1 MSSVL
6 SLVPALVAFI
16 PHGHCYLWKPNLVTL
31 HLTSDALTALSYYSI
46 PLILFYFVRKRVDL
60 PYPGIFMLFGA
71 FIVSCGTTHL
81 ISIWTLWHPHYWVS
95 GWIKFFTAVVSFYT
109 AIELVPIVPKA
120 LALKSPT
127 QLEAANQ
134 LLQQEITERHKI
146 EAALR
151 QSEQRYRAI
160 IEDQT
165 ELIARFNPDGGNIT
179 FVNKAYC
186 RYFQKSLDEV
196 INHSYEPIIFPEDQ
210 EKIDRCLQS
219 LSLENPVGMVEHRVI
234 VEEEVRWMQWIN
246 RAIFND
252 AGEIIEYQS
261 VGRDISERKEAEK
274 LKQQQTLLKEIHH
287 RVKNNLQ
294 VICSL
299 LRLQSRFVQDP
310 VVKAKFKESQNRVK
324 SMALIHE
331 KLYQSDDFRRIKLD
345 EYIKDL
351 TKTILRTYTVNTS
364 QISLETDIDPNIFLD
379 FDTLTPC
386 GLIICELVSNS
397 IKYAF
402 EPNTP
407 GLIWIRA
414 TLDNEQNLTL
424 IIGDNGQGLPSDF
437 DLDNVKTLGLQLV
450 QDLTA
455 QLQGKLT
462 INQNKGTEFQIKL
475 GKIKID

>member
-1 MSSVL
+1 MSSDL
-6 SLVPALVAFI
+6 SAVALVAFI

-31 HLTSDALTALSYYSI
+31 HLASDALTALSYYSI
-46 PLILFYFVRKRVDL
+46 PLTLFYFVRKRVDL

-81 ISIWTLWHPHYWVS
+81 ISVWTLWHPNYWVS

-109 AIELVPIVPKA
+109 AVELVPIVPQA

-151 QSEQRYRAI
+151 QSEERYRAI

-165 ELIARFNPDGGNIT
+165 ELIARFQADGSIT

-186 RYFQKSLDEV
+186 RYFQKSLEEIIDR
-196 INHSYEPIIFPEDQ
+196 SYQPQIFPEDQ
-210 EKIDRCLQS
+210 EKVAQCVRS

-234 VEEEVRWMQWIN
+234 VRDEVRWMQWIN

-261 VGRDISERKEAEK
+261 VGRDISERKQAEK
-274 LKQQQTLLKEIHH
+274 LKHQQTLLKEIHH

-310 VVKAKFKESQNRVK
+310 VVKAKFQESQNRVK

-351 TKTILRTYTVNTS
+351 TKTLLRTYTVNTS
-364 QISLETDIDPNIFLD
+364 QISLETEIDQNIFLD

-386 GLIICELVSNS
+386 GLIICELISNS

-402 EPNTP
+402 EPNKP
-407 GLIWIRA
+407 GIIWIRA
-414 TLDNEQNLTL
+414 TLDHKQNFTF
-424 IIGDNGQGLPSDF
+424 IIGDNGQGLPSDCN
-437 DLDNVKTLGLQLV
+437 LENVKTLGLQLV
-450 QDLTA
+450 QDLTE

-462 INQNKGTEFQIKL
+462 INQDNGTEFKIEL
-475 GKIKID
+475 GKIKRD